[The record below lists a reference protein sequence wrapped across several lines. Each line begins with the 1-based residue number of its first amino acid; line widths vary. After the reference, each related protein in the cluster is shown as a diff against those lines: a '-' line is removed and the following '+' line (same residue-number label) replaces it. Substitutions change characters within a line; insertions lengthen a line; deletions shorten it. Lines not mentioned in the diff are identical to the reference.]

1 MEVPW
6 TQPQNNGICVNSSL
20 HSKPLTILC
29 FRKMRWS
36 QTTAVLVGVA
46 CVVMCV
52 FIGDTNA
59 QCLTENDSLDIP
71 SSKDLSPITDF
82 GLDLFKD
89 IFPYNSSNSNFFFSP
104 YSIWNAL
111 TLAYFGSGGSTQ
123 AELEEVLRLEGKVA
137 TLKLWRT
144 LEFL

>member
-1 MEVPW
+1 
-6 TQPQNNGICVNSSL
+6 
-20 HSKPLTILC
+20 
-29 FRKMRWS
+29 MRWS
-36 QTTAVLVGVA
+36 QTAAVV
-46 CVVMCV
+46 CVVMCA
-52 FIGDTNA
+52 FIGGTSA